1 MDKLNRCIESLDRTG
16 IDVLDIGC
24 RWQERS
30 PATLAESADS
40 VAGLL
45 IMLASGMLLYVLN
58 ELARNYFKPPS
69 N

>member
-1 MDKLNRCIESLDRTG
+1 MENLNRCIEALDRAG
-16 IDVLDIGC
+16 LDVLDVGC
-24 RWQERS
+24 QWQEKS

-58 ELARNYFKPPS
+58 EIARSHFK